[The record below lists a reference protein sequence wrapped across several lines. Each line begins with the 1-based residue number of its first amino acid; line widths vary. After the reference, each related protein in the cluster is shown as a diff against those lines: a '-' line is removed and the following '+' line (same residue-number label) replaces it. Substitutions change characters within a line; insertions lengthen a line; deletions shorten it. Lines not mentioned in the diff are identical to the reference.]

1 MKKDKDWFLTFMM
14 WIFVFIFCFGIFVA
28 YSIGKPICD
37 YSSNVMTT
45 YKGQID
51 KYVVESRQVFPYYED
66 TKKCVVTI
74 QAKVQK
80 KWYAET
86 ADYIYTPDM
95 SQNEACSNA
104 ITKAKEN
111 ILNMLVPEM
120 LEGKKQ
126 LSCDLTI
133 QKNSCTMQYM
143 NVVMP
148 DLGLQEVKLKQCN
161 R

>member
-1 MKKDKDWFLTFMM
+1 MQKRQT
-14 WIFVFIFCFGIFVA
+14 I
-28 YSIGKPICD
+28 STHQICL
-37 YSSNVMTT
+37 
-45 YKGQID
+45 
-51 KYVVESRQVFPYYED
+51 R
-66 TKKCVVTI
+66 
-74 QAKVQK
+74 
-80 KWYAET
+80 
-86 ADYIYTPDM
+86 
-95 SQNEACSNA
+95 NEACSNA
-104 ITKAKEN
+104 ITRAKEN

-126 LSCDLTI
+126 LNCDLTI

>member
-14 WIFVFIFCFGIFVA
+14 WVFVFIFCFGVFVA

-80 KWYAET
+80 MLRKVIIFVSIFLFYG
-86 ADYIYTPDM
+86 PDP
-95 SQNEACSNA
+95 
-104 ITKAKEN
+104 IF
-111 ILNMLVPEM
+111 
-120 LEGKKQ
+120 
-126 LSCDLTI
+126 
-133 QKNSCTMQYM
+133 
-143 NVVMP
+143 
-148 DLGLQEVKLKQCN
+148 
-161 R
+161 